1 MKKLTI
7 LFFLLLLIAGAKAN
21 DGVFYASGNQLIPVT
36 ETDISVRKEVLTI
49 NRVGDRLEV
58 TVYYEF
64 FNPTKPKDLL
74 VGFEAEP
81 PYDSY
86 VDMAEVFPNHPH
98 ISNFTVTI
106 NGERLGYEVAH
117 VLYDDEDYRKLDY
130 FKNGQFSD
138 LSREQCI
145 KTMNEYEG
153 MGYPFYYVY
162 HFNAHFREGLNIVQ
176 HTYDFEISNSVG
188 EEYRFTYI
196 LTAANR
202 WANHQIDDFT
212 LNIDMG
218 ERESFCMDQSFF
230 SSVDEWTFKGK
241 GRVTPSGKWERQS
254 EPMFHVQRG
263 SISFHKDNFHPDGEL
278 NISKPIVLYLLPC
291 GFAGCGA
298 TEILDLV
305 RQTMCDLAPL
315 KDNDLKD
322 ELDADQRRIM
332 KNIPFAYRG
341 RVFKNEKLR
350 RFFESTDWYVPD
362 PDYVD
367 DMSTMSETERGWI
380 YYWSE

>member
-1 MKKLTI
+1 MKKLSI
-7 LFFLLLLIAGAKAN
+7 LLFLLLSMVGAKAN
-21 DGVFYASGNQLIPVT
+21 DGVFYASGNQLVPVT

-49 NRVGDRLEV
+49 NRVDDHLEV
-58 TVYYEF
+58 TVYYKF

-86 VDMAEVFPNHPH
+86 VDMTEVFPNHPH
-98 ISNFTVTI
+98 IRNFTVTI
-106 NGERLGYEVAH
+106 NGERLRYEVAH
-117 VLYDDEDYRKLDY
+117 VLYDEEDYRMHGY

-162 HFNAHFREGLNIVQ
+162 HFNAHFREGLNVVQ

-188 EEYRFTYI
+188 EEYFFSYI

-202 WANHQIDDFT
+202 WVNHQIDDFT

-218 ERESFCMDQSFF
+218 ERESFFMDQSFF
-230 SSVDEWTFKGK
+230 SSVDEWTFNGK
-241 GRVTPSGKWERQS
+241 GRVTPSGKWERQY
-254 EPMFHVQRG
+254 EPMFHVQKG

-278 NISKPIVLYLLPC
+278 HISKPIVLYFLPC

-298 TEILDLV
+298 TEIMDLV
-305 RQTMCDLAPL
+305 RQTMCDLALL

-362 PDYVD
+362 PNYVD
-367 DMSTMSETERGWI
+367 DMNTMSPSERGWI
-380 YYWSE
+380 HYWSE

>member
-106 NGERLGYEVAH
+106 NGDRLGYEVAH

-145 KTMNEYEG
+145 KSMNEYEG

-218 ERESFCMDQSFF
+218 EAQSFF
-230 SSVDEWTFKGK
+230 IDPTFFKSVDEWVFKGA
-241 GRVTPSGKWERQS
+241 GRATPEKISKEAR
-254 EPMFHVQRG
+254 MFHVQKG
-263 SISFHKDNFHPDGEL
+263 AISFHKDGFHPEGEL
-278 NISKPIVLYLLPC
+278 YISKPR
-291 GFAGCGA
+291 GFYAFDDHD
-298 TEILDLV
+298 TYDIMDLV
-305 RQTMCDLAPL
+305 KKMMGGLEEL
-315 KDNDLKD
+315 KYRVD
-322 ELDADQRRIM
+322 ESTLTAEQRRILR
-332 KNIPFAYRG
+332 NVPFAYRG
-341 RVFKNEKLR
+341 HVFKDEGLR
-350 RFFESTDWYVPD
+350 QFFESTYWYVPN
-362 PDYVD
+362 PEYKD
-367 DMSTMSETERGWI
+367 DMNTMTPEERGWI
-380 YYWSE
+380 YFMSE

>member
-21 DGVFYASGNQLIPVT
+21 DGVYYANGNQLIPVT

-49 NRVGDRLEV
+49 NRVDDRLVV

-74 VGFEAEP
+74 VGFEAES

-86 VDMAEVFPNHPH
+86 VDMEETFPNHPH

-106 NGERLGYEVAH
+106 NGDRLGYEVAH
-117 VLYDDEDYRKLDY
+117 VLYDEEDYRKRDY
-130 FKNGQFSD
+130 FRNGQFSD

-218 ERESFCMDQSFF
+218 EAQSFF
-230 SSVDEWTFKGK
+230 IDPTFFKSVDEWVFKGT
-241 GRVTPSGKWERQS
+241 GRATPEKISKNTK
-254 EPMFHVQRG
+254 MFHVQKG
-263 SISFHKDNFHPDGEL
+263 AVSFHKDGFHPEGEL
-278 NISKPIVLYLLPC
+278 HISKPR
-291 GFAGCGA
+291 GFYAFGDHD
-298 TEILDLV
+298 TYDIMDLV
-305 RQTMCDLAPL
+305 KKMMGGLEEL
-315 KDNDLKD
+315 KYRVD
-322 ELDADQRRIM
+322 ESTLTAEQRRILR
-332 KNIPFAYRG
+332 NVPFAYRG
-341 RVFKNEKLR
+341 HVFKDEGLR
-350 RFFESTDWYVPD
+350 QFFESTYWYVPN
-362 PDYVD
+362 PEYKD
-367 DMSTMSETERGWI
+367 DMNTMTPEERGWI
-380 YYWSE
+380 YFMSE

>member
-1 MKKLTI
+1 MKKLFI
-7 LFFLLLLIAGAKAN
+7 LLFLLLSMVGVKAN
-21 DGVFYASGNQLIPVT
+21 DGVFYASGNQLVPVT

-49 NRVGDRLEV
+49 NRVDDHLEV

-86 VDMAEVFPNHPH
+86 VDMTEVFPNHPH
-98 ISNFTVTI
+98 IRNFTATI
-106 NGERLGYEVAH
+106 NGERLRYEVAH
-117 VLYDDEDYRKLDY
+117 VLYDEEDYKMHGY

-162 HFNAHFREGLNIVQ
+162 HFNAHFREGLNVVQ
-176 HTYDFEISNSVG
+176 HTYDFDISNSVG
-188 EEYRFTYI
+188 EEYYFSYI

-218 ERESFCMDQSFF
+218 ERESFFMDQSFF
-230 SSVDEWTFKGK
+230 SSVDEWTFNGK
-241 GRVTPSGKWERQS
+241 GRVTPSGKWERQFQ
-254 EPMFHVQRG
+254 PMFHVQKG

-278 NISKPIVLYLLPC
+278 HISKSIVMYLLPC

-298 TEILDLV
+298 SEIMDLV

-362 PDYVD
+362 PNYVD
-367 DMSTMSETERGWI
+367 DMNTMSPTERGWI

>member
-1 MKKLTI
+1 MKKLFI
-7 LFFLLLLIAGAKAN
+7 LLFLLLSMVGAKAN
-21 DGVFYASGNQLIPVT
+21 DGVFYASGNQLVPVT

-49 NRVGDRLEV
+49 NRVDDHLEV

-86 VDMAEVFPNHPH
+86 VDMTEVFPNHPH
-98 ISNFTVTI
+98 IRNFTATI
-106 NGERLGYEVAH
+106 NGERLRYEVAH
-117 VLYDDEDYRKLDY
+117 VLYDEEDYKMHGY

-162 HFNAHFREGLNIVQ
+162 HFNAHFREGLNVVQ
-176 HTYDFEISNSVG
+176 HTYDFDISNSVG
-188 EEYRFTYI
+188 EEYYFSYI

-218 ERESFCMDQSFF
+218 ERESFFMDQSFF
-230 SSVDEWTFKGK
+230 SSVDEWTFNGK
-241 GRVTPSGKWERQS
+241 GRVTPSGKWERQFQ
-254 EPMFHVQRG
+254 PMFHVQKG

-278 NISKPIVLYLLPC
+278 HISKSIVMYLLPC

-298 TEILDLV
+298 SEIMDLV

-362 PDYVD
+362 PNYVD
-367 DMSTMSETERGWI
+367 DMNTMSPTERGWI

>member
-1 MKKLTI
+1 MV
-7 LFFLLLLIAGAKAN
+7 GAKAN
-21 DGVFYASGNQLIPVT
+21 DGVFYASGNQLVPVT

-49 NRVGDRLEV
+49 NRVDDHLEV

-86 VDMAEVFPNHPH
+86 VDMTEVFPNHPH
-98 ISNFTVTI
+98 IRNFTVTI
-106 NGERLGYEVAH
+106 NGERLRYEVAH
-117 VLYDDEDYRKLDY
+117 VLYDEEDYRMHGY

-162 HFNAHFREGLNIVQ
+162 HFNAHFREGLNVVQ

-188 EEYRFTYI
+188 EEYFFSYI

-218 ERESFCMDQSFF
+218 ERESFFMDQSFF
-230 SSVDEWTFKGK
+230 SSVDEWTFNGK
-241 GRVTPSGKWERQS
+241 GRVTPSGKWERQY
-254 EPMFHVQRG
+254 EPMFHVQKG

-278 NISKPIVLYLLPC
+278 HISKPIVLYLLPC

-298 TEILDLV
+298 TEIMDLV
-305 RQTMCDLAPL
+305 RQTMCDLALL

-362 PDYVD
+362 PNYVD
-367 DMSTMSETERGWI
+367 DMNTMSPTERGWI

>member
-1 MKKLTI
+1 MKKITI
-7 LFFLLLLIAGAKAN
+7 LFFFLLLIAGAKAN
-21 DGVFYASGNQLIPVT
+21 DGVFYANGNQLIPVT

-49 NRVGDRLEV
+49 NRVDDHLEV

-64 FNPTKPKDLL
+64 YNPSKPKDLL

-86 VDMAEVFPNHPH
+86 VDMAEVFPDHPH
-98 ISNFTVTI
+98 IRNFTVTI
-106 NGERLGYEVAH
+106 NGDRLGFEVAH
-117 VLYDDEDYRKLDY
+117 VLYDEDDYRSRVY

-145 KTMNEYEG
+145 KAMNEYEG

-176 HTYDFEISNSVG
+176 HTYDFDISNSVG
-188 EEYRFTYI
+188 EEYCFSYI

-218 ERESFCMDQSFF
+218 EIQSFF
-230 SSVDEWTFKGK
+230 IDPTFFKSVDEWVFNDA
-241 GRVTPSGKWERQS
+241 GRATPDNRWEHRR
-254 EPMFHVQRG
+254 MFHVPKG
-263 SISFHKDNFHPDGEL
+263 SISFHKDDFHPEGEL
-278 NISKPIVLYLLPC
+278 SISKPRVLWEYNICNADDIIDMVKRMMGNLD
-291 GFAGCGA
+291 
-298 TEILDLV
+298 ILKS
-305 RQTMCDLAPL
+305 CD
-315 KDNDLKD
+315 DGSMFNDS
-322 ELDADQRRIM
+322 QRRIL
-332 KNIPFAYRG
+332 KNVPFAYRG
-341 RVFKNEKLR
+341 RVFKDEKLR
-350 RFFESTDWYVPD
+350 QFFESTDWYVPN

-367 DMSTMSETERGWI
+367 DMNMMSAEERGWI

>member
-7 LFFLLLLIAGAKAN
+7 LFFLLLLIVGAKAN
-21 DGVFYASGNQLIPVT
+21 DGVFYANGNQLIPVT

-49 NRVGDRLEV
+49 NRVDDRLKV

-64 FNPTKPKDLL
+64 FNPGKPKDLL

-86 VDMAEVFPNHPH
+86 VNMEEVFPNHPH

-106 NGERLGYEVAH
+106 NGDRLGYEVAH
-117 VLYDDEDYRKLDY
+117 VLYDEEDYRMRDY

-145 KTMNEYEG
+145 KSMNEYEG

-176 HTYDFEISNSVG
+176 HTYDFEISNSVA

-218 ERESFCMDQSFF
+218 EVQSFF
-230 SSVDEWTFKGK
+230 IDPTFYKSVDEWEFKGA
-241 GRVTPSGKWERQS
+241 GRATPEKISKNAK
-254 EPMFHVQRG
+254 MFHVQKG
-263 SISFHKDNFHPDGEL
+263 AVSFHKDGFHPEGEL
-278 NISKPIVLYLLPC
+278 NISKPR
-291 GFAGCGA
+291 GFYAFGDND
-298 TEILDLV
+298 TYDIMDLV
-305 RQTMCDLAPL
+305 KKRMGYLEEL
-315 KDNDLKD
+315 KYLVD
-322 ELDADQRRIM
+322 ESTLSAEQRRILR
-332 KNIPFAYRG
+332 NVPFAYRG
-341 RVFKNEKLR
+341 HVFKDEGLR
-350 RFFESTDWYVPD
+350 QFFESTYWYVPN
-362 PDYVD
+362 PDYKD
-367 DMSTMSETERGWI
+367 DMNTMTPEERGWI
-380 YYWSE
+380 YFMSE